1 MRFLIAGLGSIGRR
15 HLHNLVALGERDI
28 VLYRTRRGTLPEA
41 GLTTFPTE
49 TDLAAALA
57 HRPDAVIVTN
67 PTSEH
72 LAVAIPA
79 AEAGCHLLVEKPIS
93 HTLEGIAELAGAAR
107 RTGSRVLV
115 GYQFRFHPG
124 LRELRRIIEDGS
136 LGKIIGARAHWGEY
150 LPDWHPWEDY
160 RRSYA
165 ARADLGGGVLRAL
178 SHPFD
183 YLRWLLG
190 EAEVLWGRAARSGE
204 LEIDV
209 EDLAD
214 VALAFPSG
222 VLATVHLNF
231 LQKPAS
237 HFVEITGTDAAAVWR
252 ADEGSVQVGH
262 SAHSQ
267 GRAIGSPVGYERNEM
282 FLAEMRHF
290 RDVVAGVAEPVCGL
304 SDGVRAL
311 EIALQAEQGSA
322 PGVDRIVGPGPVT

>member
-1 MRFLIAGLGSIGRR
+1 MKFLIAGMGSIGRR

-28 VLYRTRRGTLPEA
+28 VLFRTHRATLPNA
-41 GLTTFPTE
+41 DLTAFPTE
-49 TDLAAALA
+49 TDLGAALA
-57 HRPDAVIVTN
+57 HRPDAVIVAN
-67 PTSEH
+67 PTSAH

-79 AEAGCHLLVEKPIS
+79 AQAGCHLLLEKPVS
-93 HTLEGIAELAGAAR
+93 HSLEGLEELARAVR

-115 GYQFRFHPG
+115 GYQFRFNSG
-124 LRELRRIIEDGS
+124 LRELRRVVEDGS
-136 LGKIIGARAHWGEY
+136 LGKVIGARAHWGEY

-209 EDLAD
+209 EDVAD
-214 VALAFPSG
+214 VVLAFPSG
-222 VLATVHLNF
+222 VLGTVHLNF

-237 HFVEITGTDAAAVWR
+237 HFVEISGTHGAATWR
-252 ADEGSVQVGH
+252 ADEGSVHVGD
-262 SAHSQ
+262 SAQ
-267 GRAIGSPVGYERNEM
+267 TEGRTISSPLGYERNEM

-304 SDGVRAL
+304 QDGVRAL
-311 EIALQAEQGSA
+311 EIALAAEGFPPA
-322 PGVDRIVGPGPVT
+322 ARDVALGPGP

>member
-1 MRFLIAGLGSIGRR
+1 MKFLIAGLGSIGRR
-15 HLHNLVALGERDI
+15 HLHNLAALGEREI
-28 VLYRTRRGTLPEA
+28 VLFRTHRATLPEA
-41 GLTTFPTE
+41 DLPALPTE
-49 TDLAAALA
+49 TDLGAALA
-57 HRPDAVIVTN
+57 HRPDAVIVAN

-79 AEAGCHLLVEKPIS
+79 AQAGCHLLLEKPIS
-93 HTLEGIAELAGAAR
+93 HTLEGLEELARAAR

-115 GYQFRFHPG
+115 GYQFRYHPG
-124 LRELRRIIEDGS
+124 LRELRRVVEGGA
-136 LGKIIGARAHWGEY
+136 LGKLIGARAHWGEY

-209 EDLAD
+209 EDVAD

-222 VLATVHLNF
+222 VLGTVHLDF
-231 LQKPAS
+231 LQKTAS
-237 HFVEITGTDAAAVWR
+237 HFVEITGTHGTAIWR
-252 ADEGSVQVGH
+252 AEEGSVHVGD
-262 SAHSQ
+262 SAQ
-267 GRAIGSPVGYERNEM
+267 TEGRTIGSPLGYERNEM

-304 SDGVRAL
+304 QDGVRAL
-311 EIALQAEQGSA
+311 EIALQAEGWS
-322 PGVDRIVGPGPVT
+322 R

>member
-15 HLHNLVALGERDI
+15 HLRNLVALGERDI

-124 LRELRRIIEDGS
+124 LREIRRIVEDGS

-165 ARADLGGGVLRAL
+165 ARADLGGGVLRTL

-209 EDLAD
+209 EDVAD

-222 VLATVHLNF
+222 AIGAVHLDF
-231 LQKPAS
+231 LQRPAS
-237 HFVEITGTDAAAVWR
+237 HLVELTGTQGTATWR
-252 ADEGSVQVGH
+252 PDEGNVQTWN
-262 SAHSQ
+262 APRTE
-267 GRAIGSPVGYERNEM
+267 GRTIGSPVGWQRNDM

-290 RDVVAGVAEPVCGL
+290 RDVAAGVAEPECGL
-304 SDGVRAL
+304 ADGVRAL
-311 EIALQAEQGSA
+311 EIALEAAVWG
-322 PGVDRIVGPGPVT
+322 R